1 MCARS
6 SPRMAD
12 ASCSTPLCAP
22 AACAGGEYIYCSVS
36 FQPEGRTYYYRT
48 DDDTL
53 RPGDW
58 VIVPAGA
65 QNRETRV
72 RVEEVE
78 YFREDELPM
87 PLERVKRV
95 LRRCER
101 RKGLT
106 PALAFCRQTCYNSG
120 TRKGGCA
127 MYDELTEVDIRKM
140 QEEIHYR
147 TTVLRPKIMEDVKT
161 ARAFGDLSENYE
173 YKAAKQEQRRCD
185 SRLRYLKRMVATAK
199 VISTD
204 SPADVAGLFDT
215 VTIRYPEDGDTET
228 IRLVTTLRQDALK
241 GLISKE
247 SPLGK
252 AVMGRKVG
260 EQAWVDAE
268 TGRYCVEIVS
278 IEKGKDDESLPISSF

>member
-1 MCARS
+1 
-6 SPRMAD
+6 
-12 ASCSTPLCAP
+12 
-22 AACAGGEYIYCSVS
+22 
-36 FQPEGRTYYYRT
+36 
-48 DDDTL
+48 
-53 RPGDW
+53 
-58 VIVPAGA
+58 
-65 QNRETRV
+65 
-72 RVEEVE
+72 
-78 YFREDELPM
+78 
-87 PLERVKRV
+87 
-95 LRRCER
+95 
-101 RKGLT
+101 
-106 PALAFCRQTCYNSG
+106 
-120 TRKGGCA
+120 

-268 TGRYCVEIVS
+268 TGRYCVEVVS
-278 IEKGKDDESLPISSF
+278 IEKGKDDDSLPISSF